1 MARERATTV
10 TIVGDPFAKPMLAAL
25 DEAAEQGE
33 PYDTS
38 TLSFIVSSGVMF
50 AAENKEAL
58 IDRVPQVVIADA
70 IGSSEGGM
78 GLQLTAKGLPV
89 HTGRPR
95 YICRSWYLCDTSMD
109 LVTDNIAASTAA
121 LQVSRPP
128 RGARSTG
135 AACAAQ
141 LSLVHALALTSLD
154 PIARYHN

>member
-1 MARERATTV
+1 MTLPSRSFDTHELWATVARERATTV
-10 TIVGDPFAKPMLAAL
+10 TIVGDAFAKPMLAAL

-89 HTGRPR
+89 HTGRFSQTPTTKVFAEDGREVVPGSGEAGLSPPEATSPSATTRTPR
-95 YICRSWYLCDTSMD
+95 
-109 LVTDNIAASTAA
+109 
-121 LQVSRPP
+121 SRP
-128 RGARSTG
+128 ARS
-135 AACAAQ
+135 
-141 LSLVHALALTSLD
+141 
-154 PIARYHN
+154 R